1 MIITTNAAKK
11 LVENLD
17 VNINEEDLGK
27 PFFRS
32 DYEINE
38 LNARN
43 FKQIADNKK
52 GTRIAFIDGG
62 NQEIIRAPNFSI
74 QINRIFYNIF
84 KGKENEKHTK
94 LDTGFEFF
102 SLTYSLI
109 EKSKLMFKTSL
120 FPLKEEHRQFLP
132 NEKDLYFSSTD
143 RTMKMGIQ
151 RADISVVASVARK
164 FCELNFASVIVK
176 EELTNNNIVVLDR
189 ILQAPYTNEPIYMK
203 KIQHY
208 AQKNNVY
215 LMGLSKSCELHTTTG
230 ISLLGAIAKMAK
242 DKKIKGMWYYTIAA
256 ISSNDHKALILVVKL
271 HPLANRIFRLE
282 IFFEKPNL
290 EIEIPEVV
298 LKNLALN
305 STDLSFPGYPY
316 GLIKVDALARVRN
329 KEIERYRLL
338 FLSEI
343 AKQKK
348 WEKIAKHI
356 YASDAHDILNVM
368 W

>member
-1 MIITTNAAKK
+1 MKITTNAAKK

-17 VNINEEDLGK
+17 ININEDNLGS

-38 LNARN
+38 FDVKN
-43 FKQIADNKK
+43 FKQIISNKK

-62 NQEIIRAPNFSI
+62 NQEILRAPNFSI

-84 KGKENEKHTK
+84 NGKENEKRTK
-94 LDTGFEFF
+94 LDVGFEFF
-102 SLTYSLI
+102 SLTYSVFEKNKLI
-109 EKSKLMFKTSL
+109 FKTLL
-120 FPLKEEHRQFLP
+120 FPLKEKYRRFLP
-132 NEKDLYFSSTD
+132 DEKDLSFNSSD
-143 RTMKMGIQ
+143 RTMVMGLQ

-164 FCELNFASVIVK
+164 FTELKFASEVVK
-176 EELTNNNIVVLDR
+176 EELDNENIIVLDR
-189 ILQAPYTNEPIYMK
+189 ILQTPYTNESLYIK

-215 LMGLSKSCELHTTTG
+215 LLGLSKSCELHTTTG
-230 ISLLGAIAKMAK
+230 ISLMGAVAKIAKT
-242 DKKIKGMWYYTIAA
+242 KKIGGMWYYPIAA
-256 ISSNDHKALILVVKL
+256 ISSNDHKAVILIVKL
-271 HPLANRIFRLE
+271 HPTANRIFRLE
-282 IFFEKPNL
+282 LFFENPDL
-290 EIEIPEVV
+290 QIEIPENV
-298 LKNLALN
+298 LSNLSLN

-343 AKQKK
+343 ARQKK
-348 WEKIAKHI
+348 WEKMAKHI
-356 YASDAHDILNVM
+356 YASDAHDILNLM

>member
-1 MIITTNAAKK
+1 M
-11 LVENLD
+11 VENLD
-17 VNINEEDLGK
+17 ININEDDLGK

-52 GTRIAFIDGG
+52 GNRIAFIDGG

-84 KGKENEKHTK
+84 NGKENEKQTK
-94 LDTGFEFF
+94 LNMGFEFF

-109 EKSKLMFKTSL
+109 EKNKLKFKTSL

-132 NEKDLYFSSTD
+132 NEKDLCFSSTD
-143 RTMKMGIQ
+143 KTMVMGIQ

-164 FCELNFASVIVK
+164 FSELNFASEVVK
-176 EELTNNNIVVLDR
+176 KELTNNNIVVLDR
-189 ILQAPYTNEPIYMK
+189 ILQTPYTNEPIYIK
-203 KIQHY
+203 KLQHY
-208 AQKNNVY
+208 AQKNNVH
-215 LMGLSKSCELHTTTG
+215 LLGLSKSCELHTTTG
-230 ISLLGAIAKMAK
+230 ISLLGAIAKLAK
-242 DKKIKGMWYYTIAA
+242 NKKINGMWYYPVAA
-256 ISSNDHKALILVVKL
+256 ISSNDHKAMILIVKL
-271 HPLANRIFRLE
+271 HPMAKRIFRLE

-290 EIEIPEVV
+290 EIKIPEEV
-298 LKNLALN
+298 LSNLALN

-329 KEIERYRLL
+329 REMERYRLL

-348 WEKIAKHI
+348 WEKVSKYI
-356 YASDAHDILNVM
+356 YASDAHDILNAM